1 MSTPNLAL
9 LLSQLLANHAPTESE
24 IPVYCVIRI
33 SSTHHAV
40 DQIIAVYF
48 DEDEAIKKRDE
59 VIDSLPERSKHKVYI
74 QTSILGK

>member
-1 MSTPNLAL
+1 MTTPNLAL
-9 LLSQLLANHAPTESE
+9 ILNQLLTNAIPAGTE

-40 DQIIAVYF
+40 DDVISVYF
-48 DEDEAIKKRDE
+48 DEEEAIKKRDE
-59 VIDSLPERSKHKVYI
+59 IIDSLPERSKHKVYI

>member
-1 MSTPNLAL
+1 MSTEN
-9 LLSQLLANHAPTESE
+9 

-33 SSTHHAV
+33 SSSHQMTDKV
-40 DQIIAVYF
+40 IAVYF